1 MKNNLT
7 LLFIFSCLP
16 LGSELTAYTANIYN
30 DSHEQIAVRMR
41 FKDQT
46 TNAFYWGD
54 WVHINGKASIT
65 SKKPED
71 SIFGFA
77 MLGEQAAQQLSKHE
91 NSEEDQAKGI
101 VYLVS
106 DFRSTSNKHFSE
118 IAQDAR
124 ITIRDAK
131 IEISAT
137 LPKENIYWTG
147 EYTR

>member
-1 MKNNLT
+1 MST
-7 LLFIFSCLP
+7 LLLFSCLL
-16 LGSELTAYTANIYN
+16 LGSEVAAFTANIYN
-30 DSHEQIAVRMR
+30 DSHEQIAVRLR
-41 FKDQT
+41 FRDQD
-46 TNAFYWGD
+46 TNALYWGD
-54 WVHINGKASIT
+54 WVHVNGKASIA
-65 SKKPED
+65 SKKPGD

-77 MLGEQAAQQLSKHE
+77 MLGEQAAQQLTNRE
-91 NSEEDQAKGI
+91 NSENQDEAKGI
-101 VYLVS
+101 VYLLS
-106 DFRSTSNKHFSE
+106 DFRSTSNKHYTE